1 MRRHL
6 WKLVCLVAPA
16 TAVTLLAAP
25 AQAASPVDYAAL
37 GDSYS
42 SGVGTSGATGS
53 CLRSPQ
59 GYPQLWVNT
68 HSVSSFQ
75 FAACSGATTDDVLA
89 NQLSALNANTD
100 LVTITIGGNDAG
112 FADTVTTCQLGSDSS
127 CSNAVNSGMAFVN
140 NTLPGKLDAT
150 YAAIRSRAPNARVV
164 VLGYPRLFEL
174 TSSCG
179 LTGMDLFKR
188 TILNQGA
195 DAIATVIAQRAAA
208 AGFTFVDTR
217 PIFAGHGVCGAS
229 PWINGLTLFPVTNS
243 FHPNAAGYSNGYLPS
258 LNSVTG

>member
-1 MRRHL
+1 MRRL
-6 WKLVCLVAPA
+6 WKIAYLVVPASAVLLVAP
-16 TAVTLLAAP
+16 P
-25 AQAASPVDYAAL
+25 AQAATAVDYAAL

-42 SGVGTSGATGS
+42 SGVGTSGATGD

-68 HSVSSFQ
+68 HAVSSFQ

-89 NQLSALNANTD
+89 NQLTALNAGTD
-100 LVTITIGGNDAG
+100 LVSITIGGNDTG
-112 FADTVTTCQLGSDSS
+112 FADTLTTCQLNGDSA
-127 CSNAVNSGMAFVN
+127 CQTAVNNARTAATT
-140 NTLPGKLDAT
+140 TLPGKLDNT

-179 LTGMDLFKR
+179 FFGLDLFKR

-195 DAIATVIAQRAAA
+195 DDLEAVIAGHAAA
-208 AGFTFVDTR
+208 AGFNFVDTR
-217 PIFAGHGVCGAS
+217 GIFTGHGVCGSS
-229 PWINGLTLFPVTNS
+229 PWINGFNLFDITS
-243 FHPNAAGYSNGYLPS
+243 SYHPNTSGYSSGYLPS

>member
-6 WKLVCLVAPA
+6 VKIACLAGPASAILLFAP
-16 TAVTLLAAP
+16 P
-25 AQAASPVDYAAL
+25 AQAASTVDYAAL

-68 HSVSSFQ
+68 HAVSSFQ

-89 NQLSALNANTD
+89 NQLTALSAGTD
-100 LVTITIGGNDAG
+100 LVSITIGGNDTG
-112 FADTVTTCQLGSDSS
+112 FADTLTTCQLGSDSACQS
-127 CSNAVNSGMAFVN
+127 AVNDAAASATG
-140 NTLPGKLDAT
+140 TLPGKLDTT
-150 YAAIRSRAPNARVV
+150 YAAIRSHAPNARVV

-179 LTGMDLFKR
+179 FFGLDQFKR

-195 DAIATVIAQRAAA
+195 DELETVIAGRAAA
-208 AGFTFVDTR
+208 AGFAFVDTR
-217 PIFAGHGVCGAS
+217 PIFTGHGVCGGS
-229 PWINGLTLFPVTNS
+229 PWLNGFDLFDITS
-243 FHPNAAGYSNGYLPS
+243 SYHPNASGYADGYLPS
-258 LNSVTG
+258 LDSVTG

>member
-1 MRRHL
+1 MRRRL
-6 WKLVCLVAPA
+6 LKLACLVVPA
-16 TAVTLLAAP
+16 GTVLLLAAP
-25 AQAASPVDYAAL
+25 AQAASTVDYAAL

-75 FAACSGATTDDVLA
+75 FVACSGATTDDVLA
-89 NQLSALNANTD
+89 NQLTALNTGTD
-100 LVTITIGGNDAG
+100 LVSITIGGNDTG
-112 FADTVTTCQLGSDSS
+112 FADTLTTCQLGSDSA
-127 CSNAVNSGMAFVN
+127 CQTAVDDARAEAT
-140 NTLPGKLDAT
+140 NTLPGKLDTT
-150 YAAIRSRAPNARVV
+150 YAAIRSHAPNATVV

-179 LTGMDLFKR
+179 LLGLDLFKR

-195 DAIATVIAQRAAA
+195 DQLESVIAGRAAV
-208 AGFTFVDTR
+208 AGFSFVDTR
-217 PIFAGHGVCGAS
+217 GIFTGHGVCGSS
-229 PWINGLTLFPVTNS
+229 PWLNGFKLFDITS
-243 FHPNAAGYSNGYLPS
+243 SYHPNASGYSSGFLPS
-258 LNSVTG
+258 LDSVTG

>member
-6 WKLVCLVAPA
+6 WKIASLVAPA
-16 TAVTLLAAP
+16 SAVLLFAP
-25 AQAASPVDYAAL
+25 PAHAVSTVDYAAL

-75 FAACSGATTDDVLA
+75 FVACSGATTDDVLA
-89 NQLSALNANTD
+89 NQLTALNAGTD
-100 LVTITIGGNDAG
+100 LVSITIGGNDTG
-112 FADTVTTCQLGSDSS
+112 FADTLTTCQLGSDSS
-127 CSNAVNSGMAFVN
+127 CQTAVNDARTSATT
-140 NTLPGKLDAT
+140 TLPGKLDTT
-150 YAAIRSRAPNARVV
+150 YAAIRSHAPNARVV

-179 LTGMDLFKR
+179 FFGLDEFKR

-195 DAIATVIAQRAAA
+195 DDLEAVIADRAAA

-217 PIFAGHGVCGAS
+217 PIFTGHGVCGSS
-229 PWINGLTLFPVTNS
+229 PWLNGFELFDVTS
-243 FHPNAAGYSNGYLPS
+243 SYHPNASGYADGFLPS
-258 LNSVTG
+258 LDSVTG